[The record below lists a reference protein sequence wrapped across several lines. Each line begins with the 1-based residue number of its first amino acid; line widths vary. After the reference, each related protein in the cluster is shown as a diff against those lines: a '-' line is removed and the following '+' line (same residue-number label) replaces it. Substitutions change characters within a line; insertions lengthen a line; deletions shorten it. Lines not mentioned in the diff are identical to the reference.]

1 MSRTNMWGAYTV
13 TGKKVCSM
21 PATLSAVVAAVL
33 VSGTAGGYTVDAEGR
48 FAPPAAFIPSAAVT
62 YDQSY
67 VPAAASIRVR
77 QHTAVGGATTVD
89 LRITGVRP
97 HHSFGAYVHERP
109 CGARPADA
117 GARYENQ
124 PGGAEGDAVRLDLTT
139 DAQGAGTASDHHT
152 WGLRRGEA
160 ASVVIQDRP
169 GDDATRVACFTVP
182 FGWVTE

>member
-1 MSRTNMWGAYTV
+1 ML
-13 TGKKVCSM
+13 
-21 PATLSAVVAAVL
+21 ATLSAVTAAVL
-33 VSGTAGGYTVDAEGR
+33 LGGTTGGYTVDAEGR

-77 QHTAVGGATTVD
+77 QHTDTGGATTID
-89 LRITGVRP
+89 LRITGTRP
-97 HHSFGAYVHERP
+97 DHSFGASVHRYP
-109 CGARPADA
+109 CGALPADA
-117 GARYENQ
+117 GPRYQDQ
-124 PGGAEGDAVRLDLTT
+124 PGGADGDEVRLDFTT
-139 DAQGAGTASDHHT
+139 DARGTGAATDRHS

-182 FGWVTE
+182 FGWVTA

>member
-1 MSRTNMWGAYTV
+1 
-13 TGKKVCSM
+13 M
-21 PATLSAVVAAVL
+21 PAILSAVTAAL
-33 VSGTAGGYTVDAEGR
+33 LLGGTTSGYTVDAEGR

-77 QHTAVGGATTVD
+77 QHTGTGGATRID
-89 LRITGVRP
+89 LRITGARP
-97 HHSFGAYVHERP
+97 HHSFGAAVHQHP
-109 CGARPADA
+109 CGTLPADA
-117 GARYENQ
+117 GSRYQNQ
-124 PGGAEGDAVRLDLTT
+124 PGAADDNEVRLDFTT
-139 DAQGAGTASDHHT
+139 DAQGRGAASDQHT

-169 GDDATRVACFTVP
+169 GDGTTRVACFTVP

>member
-1 MSRTNMWGAYTV
+1 ML
-13 TGKKVCSM
+13 
-21 PATLSAVVAAVL
+21 ATLSAMTAAL
-33 VSGTAGGYTVDAEGR
+33 LLGGTTSGYTVDAEGR

-77 QHTAVGGATTVD
+77 QHTNAGGATTID

-97 HHSFGAYVHERP
+97 RHSFGASVHQHP
-109 CGARPADA
+109 CGTLPADA
-117 GARYENQ
+117 GPRYQNQ
-124 PGGAEGDAVRLDLTT
+124 PGAADDNGVRLDFTT
-139 DAQGAGTASDHHT
+139 DAQGAAAASDRHS
-152 WGLRRGEA
+152 WGLRRDEA

-169 GDDATRVACFTVP
+169 GDGATRVACFTVP

>member
-1 MSRTNMWGAYTV
+1 ML
-13 TGKKVCSM
+13 
-21 PATLSAVVAAVL
+21 ATLSAATAAL
-33 VSGTAGGYTVDAEGR
+33 LLGGTTSGYTVDAEGR
-48 FAPPAAFIPSAAVT
+48 FAPPAAFVPSAAVT

-77 QHTAVGGATTVD
+77 QHTGMGGATTID

-97 HHSFGAYVHERP
+97 HHSFGAAVHQHP
-109 CGARPADA
+109 CGTLPVDA
-117 GARYENQ
+117 GPRYQDQ
-124 PGGAEGDAVRLDLTT
+124 PGATEDNEVRLDFTT
-139 DAQGAGTASDHHT
+139 DAQGAGRASDQHT

-169 GDDATRVACFTVP
+169 GDGTTRVACFTVP

>member
-1 MSRTNMWGAYTV
+1 ML
-13 TGKKVCSM
+13 
-21 PATLSAVVAAVL
+21 ATLSAVAAAVL
-33 VSGTAGGYTVDAEGR
+33 LGGTTSGYTVDAEGR

-77 QHTAVGGATTVD
+77 QHTGAGGVTTVD

-97 HHSFGAYVHERP
+97 HHSFGASVHQRP
-109 CGARPADA
+109 CGTLPADA

-124 PGGAEGDAVRLDLTT
+124 PGAPDDNEVQLDFTT
-139 DAQGAGTASDHHT
+139 DAQGAGAASDRHT

-169 GDDATRVACFTVP
+169 GHGDATRVACFTVP
-182 FGWVTE
+182 FGWVTG